1 MVEKR
6 SEPVANAAG
15 AIEQMLQRQLGTR
28 IRRLRVSIE
37 PNGLVISGRCRSY
50 HDKQMAQHL
59 AADISRLK
67 VAENRI
73 EVDSTV
79 ASQTRPAGRLVRSRL
94 ALTPIPRTTG
104 DADEPAAPTSPAA
117 ADVPGSVLIR
127 EVHPDRP
134 DESRE

>member
-6 SEPVANAAG
+6 SEPAVNPLE
-15 AIEQMLQRQLGTR
+15 AIEQTLQRQLGTR

-59 AADISRLK
+59 AADISRLN

-73 EVDSTV
+73 EVDSMVTNGGGPMD
-79 ASQTRPAGRLVRSRL
+79 SLM
-94 ALTPIPRTTG
+94 TP
-104 DADEPAAPTSPAA
+104 
-117 ADVPGSVLIR
+117 VLR
-127 EVHPDRP
+127 
-134 DESRE
+134 